1 VISVA
6 IELVFNIAILVA
18 LSLISGFIRQREEHP
33 TRAAVLQGLLFG
45 AAAVIG
51 MYRPM
56 VLGPGLIFDGR
67 SVMISLGALYFGPLA
82 AAVSVAVSLPYRLQ
96 MGGAGVY
103 MGTLTIVVSALW
115 GLYWRQRWLSRAQ
128 PITTRGLLA
137 LGILVHI
144 TVLSLVI
151 TLPTPQAI
159 DTLKNVALPM
169 LLAYPLITLL
179 IGKIL
184 SSQAQALQTV
194 QALRESELRHRMLA
208 DNVSDVIWTM
218 TPDGRFTYVS
228 PSVQKL
234 RGFTAA
240 EVMQQSMLQALCPG
254 SLAVAQQHLQEAM
267 AAQGPKPPD
276 LCIELEQPCKDGS
289 TVWTEATITGL
300 RDANGVLTGALGV
313 SRDITE
319 RRRAQQ
325 SLRDAKE
332 LTDAII
338 ENVPIMVFLKE
349 AKDLR
354 FVLFNRAG
362 EELLGYDRQT
372 LVGKSDR
379 DFFPPEQADHFIARD
394 REVLQGAG
402 VVETPEEPVQTAHQ
416 GQRLLR
422 TRKVG
427 IRGAD
432 GQPKYLLGI
441 SEDITERKQSEQ
453 QLLLTASVFTHAR
466 EGITITDPRGVIL
479 DVNGAFTRITGYTRE
494 EVVGKTPQL
503 LSSGRHAP
511 GFYKEM
517 WRDLLLEGQWYGE
530 IWNRRK
536 NGEVFA
542 EMLNISAVRDAQGKT
557 RNYVALFSDITAL
570 KQHESEL
577 EHIAHYDVLT
587 GLPNRV
593 LLGDRMRQAM
603 AQALRRQQQ
612 VGVVYLDLD
621 GFKAVNDRHGHEVGD
636 QLLMTVATRMK
647 AALRDCDTLGR
658 IGGDEFVAVLI
669 DLEDSHSCIPLLQR
683 LLEAASEPVQQ
694 GDLTLQISASLG
706 VTLYPQA
713 DDLEADQLL
722 RQADQAMYQAK
733 LAGKNR
739 YHFFDDAQD
748 RLARGQHETLTH
760 IRQGLEQRE
769 FVLFYQPKINMRS
782 GALIGMEALIR
793 WQHPQQGL
801 LSPARFLP
809 AIEDHPLAVD
819 VGEWVLATALA
830 QMAQWQAA
838 GLTLPV
844 SVNVGAR
851 QLQQPN
857 FVARLRAMLVAQPTV
872 RPELLEIEVLETSAL
887 EDIQGVSKVIQDC
900 SDMGVRFALD
910 DFGTGYSSLTYLKRL
925 PVAVLKIDQSFVRD
939 MLVDAD
945 DLAIL
950 QGIVGLASAF
960 RREVIAEGVETAAH
974 GQRLLQLGCEL
985 GQGYGIARPM
995 PAHEVM
1001 AWAARWQA
1009 NPVWAAPV
1017 DAVL

>member
-1 VISVA
+1 VISAA

-18 LSLISGFIRQREEHP
+18 LTLISGFIRQREDST
-33 TRAAVLQGLLFG
+33 TREAVLQGLLFG
-45 AAAVIG
+45 LAAVIG

-67 SVMISLGALYFGPLA
+67 SVMISVCALYFGPLA
-82 AAVSVAVSLPYRLQ
+82 ALVSAAVSLPYRLHV
-96 MGGAGVY
+96 GGAGVL
-103 MGTLTIVVSALW
+103 MGMLTIVLSALW
-115 GLYWRQRWLSRAQ
+115 GLYWRQRWQRRAQ
-128 PITTRGLLA
+128 PITTRGLLT
-137 LGILVHI
+137 LGLCVHA
-144 TVLSLVI
+144 
-151 TLPTPQAI
+151 TLPLLTVTLPEQAAR
-159 DTLKNVALPM
+159 DTLHNVALPM
-169 LLAYPLITLL
+169 LLTFPLITVL

-194 QALRESELRHRMLA
+194 QALRDSEWRHRMLA
-208 DNVSDVIWTM
+208 DNVSDVIWTL
-218 TPDGRFTYVS
+218 TPEGRFSYVS

-240 EVMQQSMLQALCPG
+240 EVMQQTMADALCPD
-254 SLAVAQQHLQEAM
+254 SLALAQRHLQDAVRT
-267 AAQGPKPPD
+267 QD
-276 LCIELEQPCKDGS
+276 LNRPNLCLELEHRCKDGS

-313 SRDITE
+313 SRDITD

-325 SLRDAKE
+325 ILRESKE
-332 LTDAII
+332 LTDAIV
-338 ENVPIMVFLKE
+338 ENVPMMVFLKE

-354 FVLFNRAG
+354 FVLLNRAG
-362 EELLGYDRQT
+362 EELLGRDRQS
-372 LVGKSDR
+372 LVGKNDH
-379 DFFPPEQADHFIARD
+379 DFFPPEQAAHFIARD
-394 REVLQGAG
+394 REVLQAPG
-402 VVETPEEPVQTAHQ
+402 VVETPEEPIHTAHQ
-416 GQRLLR
+416 GQRLLH
-422 TRKVG
+422 TRKVS

-441 SEDITERKQSEQ
+441 SEDITERRADENK
-453 QLLLTASVFTHAR
+453 LLLTASVFTHAR
-466 EGITITDPRGVIL
+466 EGITITDARGVIL
-479 DVNGAFTRITGYTRE
+479 DVNGAFTRITGYSRD
-494 EVVGKTPQL
+494 EVLGKTPNL

-511 GFYKEM
+511 GFYKDM
-517 WRDLLLEGQWYGE
+517 WRELLANGQWYGE
-530 IWNRRK
+530 VWNRRK
-536 NGEVFA
+536 SGEVFA

-570 KQHESEL
+570 KQHQSEL
-577 EHIAHYDVLT
+577 EHIAHFDVLT

-593 LLGDRMRQAM
+593 LLGDRMHQAM
-603 AQALRRQQQ
+603 ALATRQQQ
-612 VGVVYLDLD
+612 QLGVVYLDLD
-621 GFKAVNDRHGHEVGD
+621 GFKAVNDRYGHEVGD
-636 QLLMTVATRMK
+636 QLLVTVATRMK

-658 IGGDEFVAVLI
+658 IGGDEFVAVLL
-669 DLEDSHSCIPLLQR
+669 DLADSHSCMALLQR
-683 LLEAASEPVQQ
+683 LLDAASEPVQH
-694 GDLTLQISASLG
+694 GELVLQISASLG
-706 VTLYPQA
+706 VTLFPQA
-713 DDLEADQLL
+713 EDLEADQLL

-748 RLARGQHETLTH
+748 RQARDQHETLAN
-760 IRQGLEQRE
+760 IRQALARRE

-801 LSPARFLP
+801 LAPAHFLP

-819 VGEWVLATALA
+819 VGEWVLASALA
-830 QMAQWQAA
+830 QMAQWRAA
-838 GLTLPV
+838 GLVLPV

-857 FVARLRAMLVAQPTV
+857 FVARLHALLVAQPTV
-872 RPELLEIEVLETSAL
+872 PPGQLEMEVLETSAL

-950 QGIVGLASAF
+950 QGIIGLAGAF

-995 PAHEVM
+995 PAGEVM

-1017 DAVL
+1017 DSVL

>member
-1 VISVA
+1 VISAA

-18 LSLISGFIRQREEHP
+18 LSLISGFIRQREEH
-33 TRAAVLQGLLFG
+33 RVREALLQGLLFG
-45 AAAVIG
+45 LVAVIG

-96 MGGAGVY
+96 MGGVGVY

-115 GLYWRQRWLSRAQ
+115 GLFWRQRWQRQGQ
-128 PITTRGLLA
+128 PITARGLLT
-137 LGILVHI
+137 LGLCVHA
-144 TVLSLVI
+144 TVPLLTV
-151 TLPTPQAI
+151 TLPEQAAR
-159 DTLKNVALPM
+159 DTLYNVALPM
-169 LLAYPLITLL
+169 LLGFPLITLL
-179 IGKIL
+179 IGKLL
-184 SSQAQALQTV
+184 SSQEAARQTV
-194 QALRESELRHRMLA
+194 KALRESELRHRMLA
-208 DNVSDVIWTM
+208 DNVTDVIWTL
-218 TPDGRFTYVS
+218 TPEGRFTYVS
-228 PSVQKL
+228 PSMQKL
-234 RGFTAA
+234 SGFTAS
-240 EVMQQSMLQALCPG
+240 EVMQQSMADALCPD
-254 SLAVAQQHLQEAM
+254 SLAVAQKHLREAV
-267 AAQGPKPPD
+267 AARGPKPPD
-276 LCIELEQPCKDGS
+276 LCLELEHRCKDGS

-313 SRDITE
+313 SRDI
-319 RRRAQQ
+319 
-325 SLRDAKE
+325 S
-332 LTDAII
+332 
-338 ENVPIMVFLKE
+338 
-349 AKDLR
+349 
-354 FVLFNRAG
+354 
-362 EELLGYDRQT
+362 
-372 LVGKSDR
+372 
-379 DFFPPEQADHFIARD
+379 
-394 REVLQGAG
+394 
-402 VVETPEEPVQTAHQ
+402 
-416 GQRLLR
+416 
-422 TRKVG
+422 
-427 IRGAD
+427 
-432 GQPKYLLGI
+432 
-441 SEDITERKQSEQ
+441 ERKQAQ
-453 QLLLTASVFTHAR
+453 RQLLLTASVFTHAR
-466 EGITITDPRGVIL
+466 EGITITDAHGVIL
-479 DVNGAFTRITGYTRE
+479 DVNGAFTRITGYTRDD
-494 EVVGKTPQL
+494 VLGKTPKV

-511 GFYKEM
+511 GFYEDM
-517 WRDLLLEGQWYGE
+517 WRELLLEGQWYGE

-536 NGEVFA
+536 SGELFA
-542 EMLNISAVRDAQGKT
+542 EMLNISAVRDAHGQT
-557 RNYVALFSDITAL
+557 QNYVALFSDITAL

-593 LLGDRMRQAM
+593 LLGDRMQQAM
-603 AQALRRQQQ
+603 AQSARRQQQ

-621 GFKAVNDRHGHEVGD
+621 GFKSVNDRYGHEVGD

-694 GDLTLQISASLG
+694 GDLVLQISASLG

-748 RLARGQHETLTH
+748 RQARGQHETLTR
-760 IRQGLEQRE
+760 IRQALERNE

-782 GALIGMEALIR
+782 GALIGAEALIR

-801 LSPARFLP
+801 LAPARFLP
-809 AIEDHPLAVD
+809 AIENHPLAVD
-819 VGEWVLATALA
+819 VGEWVLTTALT
-830 QMAQWQAA
+830 QMAQWQSA
-838 GLTLPV
+838 GLALPV
-844 SVNVGAR
+844 SVNVGAQ
-851 QLQQPN
+851 QLQQRN
-857 FVARLRAMLVAQPTV
+857 FVARLRALLVAQPTV
-872 RPELLEIEVLETSAL
+872 RPEQLEIEVLETSAL
-887 EDIQGVSKVIQDC
+887 EDIQGVSRVIQDC
-900 SDMGVRFALD
+900 HDIGVRFALD

-950 QGIVGLASAF
+950 QGIIGLAGAF

-995 PAHEVM
+995 PAGDVL
-1001 AWAARWQA
+1001 AWAARWQT

-1017 DAVL
+1017 DSVL

>member
-1 VISVA
+1 MISAA
-6 IELVFNIAILVA
+6 IELVFNITILVA
-18 LSLISGFIRQREEHP
+18 LTLFSGFIRQREDNP

-67 SVMISLGALYFGPLA
+67 SVMISLCALYFGPLA

-96 MGGAGVY
+96 LGGVGVV
-103 MGTLTIVVSALW
+103 MGTLTIGVAALW

-128 PITTRGLLA
+128 PITTRGLLT
-137 LGILVHI
+137 LGLCVHA
-144 TVLSLVI
+144 
-151 TLPTPQAI
+151 TLPLLTLTLPVQAAR
-159 DTLKNVALPM
+159 DTLYNVGLPM

-184 SSQAQALQTV
+184 SSQAAALQTV
-194 QALRESELRHRMLA
+194 QALRDSEWHHRMLA

-218 TPDGRFTYVS
+218 TPDGRFSYVS

-240 EVMQQSMLQALCPG
+240 EVMQQSMADTLCPD
-254 SLAVAQQHLQEAM
+254 SLARAQRHLQIALSSRSLDR
-267 AAQGPKPPD
+267 PD
-276 LCIELEQPCKDGS
+276 LCLELEHTCKDGS

-300 RDANGVLTGALGV
+300 RDANGGLTGTLGV

-325 SLRDAKE
+325 SLRESKE
-332 LTDAII
+332 LTDAIV
-338 ENVPIMVFLKE
+338 ENVPLMVFLKE
-349 AKDLR
+349 AQDLR

-379 DFFPPEQADHFIARD
+379 DFFPPEQAAHFIARD
-394 REVLQGAG
+394 REVLQAAG
-402 VVETPEEPVQTAHQ
+402 VIETSEEPIQTAHQ
-416 GQRLLR
+416 GQRLLH
-422 TRKVG
+422 TRKVS
-427 IRGAD
+427 IRGLD

-441 SEDITERKQSEQ
+441 SEDITERKQAEQ

-466 EGITITDPRGVIL
+466 EGIAITDARGVIL
-479 DVNGAFTRITGYTRE
+479 DVNGAFTRITGYSRD
-494 EVVGKTPQL
+494 EVLGKTPKIL
-503 LSSGRHAP
+503 NSGRHAP
-511 GFYKEM
+511 GFYQDM

-536 NGEVFA
+536 SGEVFA
-542 EMLNISAVRDAQGKT
+542 EMLNISAVRDAQGQT

-593 LLGDRMRQAM
+593 LLGDRMHQAM
-603 AQALRRQQQ
+603 AQAVRRQQQ
-612 VGVVYLDLD
+612 LGVVYLDLD
-621 GFKAVNDRHGHEVGD
+621 GFKAVNDRHGHEAGD
-636 QLLMTVATRMK
+636 LLLLTVATRMK

-658 IGGDEFVAVLI
+658 IGGDEFVAVLM
-669 DLEDSHSCIPLLQR
+669 DLADGPSCIALLQR
-683 LLEAASEPVQQ
+683 LLDAASEPVQH
-694 GDLTLQISASLG
+694 GELVLQISASLG

-713 DDLEADQLL
+713 EDLEADQLL

-748 RLARGQHETLTH
+748 RQARGRHETLAN
-760 IRQGLEQRE
+760 IRQALTRRE

-793 WQHPQQGL
+793 WQHPQRGL
-801 LSPARFLP
+801 LAPAHFLP

-838 GLTLPV
+838 GLALTV

-857 FVARLRAMLVAQPTV
+857 FVTRLRALLVAQPTV
-872 RPELLEIEVLETSAL
+872 RPEQLEIEVLETSAL

-950 QGIVGLASAF
+950 QGIIGLAGAF

-974 GQRLLQLGCEL
+974 GQRLLQLGCDL

-995 PAHEVM
+995 PAGEVM

-1009 NPVWAAPV
+1009 KPVWAAPV
-1017 DAVL
+1017 DPGL